1 MISFNYSDLEF
12 IDGYFSGTIEMK
24 DDNRKKEFVFD
35 FGYDVGLD
43 LLDIFKIHETTQG
56 FEGDP
61 YDIYSQDDFRYHYE
75 PYARQDIRYRFEQ
88 KYGSARRSSDYEYDF
103 Y

>member
-75 PYARQDIRYRFEQ
+75 SYARQDIRYRFEQ
-88 KYGSARRSSDYEYDF
+88 KYGLIKQSLECDDY
-103 Y
+103 